1 MPEVVRFHQLGG
13 PENLIFE
20 DLPTA
25 EPAAGEAKMRIHAV
39 GMNRAE
45 SMYYHGYYIE
55 QPILP
60 SRLGYEAVGV
70 VEAVGEGVD
79 KSWIGKQVATVP
91 GFSQNK
97 YGLLGEE
104 AIVPAS
110 ALAEYPHNLSAE
122 EGAGI
127 WMQYLTAWGAL
138 VHFGKVAPGD
148 FVLITAASS
157 SVGLAAIQI
166 VKDAGGI
173 AIATTRGSSKR
184 DTLLKLGADHVIATE
199 EEDLVARVKEITGG
213 KGARIIFD
221 PVAGPW
227 VETLA
232 KAVAYQGIIFEYGIL
247 SLEPTPF
254 PLLEALPRGITVR
267 GYIITEI
274 SGDPTVFTHGK
285 KYIYDR
291 LADGRFKPVIDKV
304 FPFEQTIEA
313 YRYLESN
320 QQIGKVILK
329 VK

>member
-1 MPEVVRFHQLGG
+1 MSKVVRFHQLGG

-20 DLPTA
+20 DLPV
-25 EPAAGEAKMRIHAV
+25 AAPGPGEAKLRIHAV

-55 QPILP
+55 QPVLP
-60 SRLGYEAVGV
+60 SRLGYEASGV

-110 ALAEYPHNLSAE
+110 ALAEYPAKLSAE

-166 VKDAGGI
+166 VKDAGGVP
-173 AIATTRGSSKR
+173 IATTRGSSKR
-184 DTLLKLGADHVIATE
+184 DVLLKLGADHVIATE
-199 EEDLVARVKEITGG
+199 GEDLVARVKEITGG

-221 PVAGPW
+221 PIAGPW

-254 PLLEALPRGITVR
+254 PLMEALPRGITVR

-274 SGDPTVFTHGK
+274 SSDPKVFPEAK

-291 LADGRFKPVIDKV
+291 LADGRFTPKIDRV
-304 FPFEQTIEA
+304 FPFDQAIEA

>member
-1 MPEVVRFHQLGG
+1 MPKAIRFHQTGG
-13 PENLIFE
+13 PENLVFE

-25 EPAAGEAKMRIHAV
+25 EPTAGEAKMRIHAV

-55 QPILP
+55 QPVLP
-60 SRLGYEAVGV
+60 SRLGYEAVGI

-79 KSWIGKQVATVP
+79 KSWVGKQVATVP

-110 ALAEYPHNLSAE
+110 ALAEYPKNLSVE

-138 VHFGKVAPGD
+138 VHFGKVAPSD

-166 VKDAGGI
+166 VKDAGGT
-173 AIATTRGSSKR
+173 AIATTRGSNKR
-184 DTLLKLGADHVIATE
+184 DTLLKLGADHVIATD

-221 PVAGPW
+221 PIAGPW

-232 KAVAYQGIIFEYGIL
+232 KAAAYQGIIFEYGIL

-274 SGDPTVFTHGK
+274 SGDLTVFTHGK

-291 LADGRFKPVIDKV
+291 LADGRFRPIIDKV
-304 FPFEQTIEA
+304 FPFEQTVEA

>member
-13 PENLIFE
+13 PENLVFE

-25 EPAAGEAKMRIHAV
+25 VPGPGEAKLRIHAV

-60 SRLGYEAVGV
+60 SRIGYEASGV

-97 YGLLGEE
+97 YGLLGKE

-110 ALAEYPHNLSAE
+110 SLAEYPAKLSAE

-138 VHFGKVAPGD
+138 VHFGKVAPD
-148 FVLITAASS
+148 NFVLITAATS

-166 VKDAGGI
+166 VKDAGAV
-173 AIATTRGSSKR
+173 AIATTRSSGKR
-184 DTLLKLGADHVIATE
+184 DALLKLGADHVIATE

-232 KAVAYQGIIFEYGIL
+232 KAAAYQGTIFEYGIL

-254 PLLEALPRGITVR
+254 PIMEALPRGIAVR
-267 GYIITEI
+267 GYIISEI
-274 SGDPTVFTHGK
+274 TGDPKVFPEAK

-291 LADGRFKPVIDKV
+291 LADGRFKPEIDRV
-304 FPFEQTIEA
+304 FPLEQVIEA

-320 QQIGKVILK
+320 QQIGKLVLK